1 MKSIIGA
8 FVLTLCVVCLAL
20 PGLVFA
26 GAEGSSATGSFK
38 FVLEDGE
45 TRFVEF
51 DAKEGADGQATGE
64 VTLSDPVAIPVEDPD
79 SSETIKSEGVMV
91 KARFDCM
98 QVVDNKAVIGGEIYD
113 SNVKSNVG
121 LRVLL
126 VVEDNGL
133 EKDKLLWGIY
143 QQPATGWVPT
153 DAEVEDDKG
162 ASLKWIATDA
172 ERRDDRLHRGDDRSV
187 RGGALRAVV
196 HPEAV
201 GLSAAGVGP
210 PGIAAGAGSG
220 GSR

>member
-8 FVLTLCVVCLAL
+8 FVLTLFVVCLAL
-20 PGLVFA
+20 PSLVHA

-38 FVLEDGE
+38 FVLQDGE

-64 VTLSDPVAIPVEDPD
+64 VTFSDPVAIPIEDPD
-79 SSETIKSEGVMV
+79 DSETPKTEGVMV

-98 QVVDNKAVIGGEIYD
+98 EVVDNKAVIGGEIYD

-121 LRVLL
+121 QRVLL

-133 EKDKLLWGIY
+133 ESDKLLWGIF
-143 QQPATGWVPT
+143 QKPATGWVPK

-162 ASLKWIATDA
+162 AELKWLATDF
-172 ERRDDRLHRGDDRSV
+172 ERKDDVGIPSDISK
-187 RGGALRAVV
+187 VV
-196 HPEAV
+196 TCKSFPLGSYEFPEIK
-201 GLSAAGVGP
+201 AAGGDLKV
-210 PGIAAGAGSG
+210 SQ
-220 GSR
+220 R